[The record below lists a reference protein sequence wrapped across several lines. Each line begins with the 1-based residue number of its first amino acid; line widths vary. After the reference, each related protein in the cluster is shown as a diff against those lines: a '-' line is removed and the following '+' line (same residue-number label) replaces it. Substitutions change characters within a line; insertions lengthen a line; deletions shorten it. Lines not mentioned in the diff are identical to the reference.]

1 MAIFDESKRS
11 SDSKSLLKKRKRRE
25 IGDDQELTDA
35 QKKVAAEAD
44 DVMRMMI
51 PNKKPKIESKMEP
64 LDAAKSTVYKSLFD

>member
-25 IGDDQELTDA
+25 IGDNQELTDA

-51 PNKKPKIESKMEP
+51 PNKKPKIES
-64 LDAAKSTVYKSLFD
+64 